1 MEWEQKRRVPR
12 DSALVSLMELSER
25 YTMRKGASCINAEFR
40 KPLVYLLSSNIK
52 LSRKRCL
59 AGIEDLLARC
69 DPRESDSETKS
80 V

>member
-12 DSALVSLMELSER
+12 DSALVSLMELSES
-25 YTMRKGASCINAEFR
+25 YPMRKGASCINAEFR
-40 KPLVYLLSSNIK
+40 KPVVDLMSSNMK

-59 AGIEDLLARC
+59 VGTEDLLARC
-69 DPRESDSETKS
+69 APRGGDSETKS